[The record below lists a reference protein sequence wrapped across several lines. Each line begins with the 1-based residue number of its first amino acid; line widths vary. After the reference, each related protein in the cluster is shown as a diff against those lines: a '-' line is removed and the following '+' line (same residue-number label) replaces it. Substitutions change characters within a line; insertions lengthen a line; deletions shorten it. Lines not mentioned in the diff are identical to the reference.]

1 LIEQNKAAERKNISK
16 ETEEKENRERKT
28 EERGKNR

>member
-16 ETEEKENRERKT
+16 ENRERKT

>member
-1 LIEQNKAAERKNISK
+1 LIEQNKEAERKNIS
-16 ETEEKENRERKT
+16 KENRERKT